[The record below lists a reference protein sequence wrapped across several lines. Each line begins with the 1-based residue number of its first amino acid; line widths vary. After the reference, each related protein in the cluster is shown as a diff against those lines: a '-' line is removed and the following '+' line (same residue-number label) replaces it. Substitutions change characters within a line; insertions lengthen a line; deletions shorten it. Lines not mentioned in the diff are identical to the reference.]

1 MKHQANNA
9 IIYITTCAVLISLLM
24 ACGEDNDPLTITPNY
39 LPIEVGNT
47 WIFVV
52 PDDTHAIGD
61 ISITGTT
68 LLANGKTVFTVSTT
82 DDYGHYDSSYLS
94 RAANDL
100 LLFHKTLKDLQGE
113 LIYSPPI
120 KVGTTWQ
127 GREGQA
133 EVVAQENVNTPAG
146 IFQNCFR
153 INVQVNQSNEDDYA
167 IWLAKNVGPVKMVTI
182 SQSDG
187 EIESNIVLKHFFTK

>member
-1 MKHQANNA
+1 M
-9 IIYITTCAVLISLLM
+9 
-24 ACGEDNDPLTITPNY
+24 
-39 LPIEVGNT
+39 
-47 WIFVV
+47 

-82 DDYGHYDSSYLS
+82 DDYGHYDSSYLF

-133 EVVAQENVNTPAG
+133 EVVAQENVNTPV
-146 IFQNCFR
+146 F
-153 INVQVNQSNEDDYA
+153 
-167 IWLAKNVGPVKMVTI
+167 I
-182 SQSDG
+182 SCS
-187 EIESNIVLKHFFTK
+187 LHTFWYY